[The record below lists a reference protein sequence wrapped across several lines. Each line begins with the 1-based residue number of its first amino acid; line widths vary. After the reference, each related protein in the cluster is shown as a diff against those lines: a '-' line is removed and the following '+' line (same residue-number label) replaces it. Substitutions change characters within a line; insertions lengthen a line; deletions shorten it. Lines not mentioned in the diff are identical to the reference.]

1 MTRPSQ
7 TAAITKDS
15 RARKSVT
22 TSHTL
27 SSSPFSIKEA
37 WILTWVRWFF
47 GKLVW
52 HSLHLLAFWIESLF
66 FPPIL
71 LSNLSACHVASSTR
85 LDSITRPHGFSVST
99 AHDPPVVYGHPRC
112 ITRKFYW
119 YLNSDWPSS
128 ATVLSLGV
136 KEKKESEVAQ
146 SCPIVCDPMDCSL
159 PGSSVHEILQARL
172 LEWVAI
178 SFSRG
183 SSQPRDWIQVSHIA
197 SRRFNLW
204 ATREALE

>member
-136 KEKKESEVAQ
+136 KEKKVKSLSHVRFFATPWTAAYQAPPSMRFSRQEYWSGLPFPSPGDLPNPGIESR
-146 SCPIVCDPMDCSL
+146 SPT
-159 PGSSVHEILQARL
+159 LQA
-172 LEWVAI
+172 
-178 SFSRG
+178 
-183 SSQPRDWIQVSHIA
+183 D
-197 SRRFNLW
+197 
-204 ATREALE
+204 ALTSEPPGKP